1 MTSGTLIQKQI
12 AKYKITV
19 SLMNN
24 VTKIL
29 SSKSE
34 SEISHT
40 NSNKKDDLIT
50 ITEKIKLKKDQ
61 YEVLKI
67 ICDTYQTSLSE
78 YMQEALIEAM
88 KFDIEEGN
96 FCDTL
101 LEKID
106 NEDKNKN
113 MNNPVPSSSAPLAP
127 NLINNDLDLLKKMQT
142 QIS

>member
-1 MTSGTLIQKQI
+1 MLQKH
-12 AKYKITV
+12 
-19 SLMNN
+19 
-24 VTKIL
+24 L

-34 SEISHT
+34 SEISHID
-40 NSNKKDDLIT
+40 SNKKDDFVT

-67 ICDTYQTSLSE
+67 ICDTYQTSFSE
-78 YMQEALIEAM
+78 YIQEAVIEAM

-106 NEDKNKN
+106 NNDKSKN
-113 MNNPVPSSSAPLAP
+113 NSTPHSSPGSFTPDLMK
-127 NLINNDLDLLKKMQT
+127 NDLDLLKKLQT
-142 QIS
+142 EAL

>member
-1 MTSGTLIQKQI
+1 
-12 AKYKITV
+12 
-19 SLMNN
+19 MNN
-24 VTKIL
+24 ITSAL
-29 SSKSE
+29 TSKSE

-40 NSNKKDDLIT
+40 HSNKQDDFIT
-50 ITEKIKLKKDQ
+50 ISEKIKLKKDQ

-67 ICDTYQTSLSE
+67 ICDTYQTSVSE
-78 YMQEALIEAM
+78 YMQEALVEAM

-106 NEDKNKN
+106 NDDKSKNKS
-113 MNNPVPSSSAPLAP
+113 PSSSPGPLAP
-127 NLINNDLDLLKKMQT
+127 DLMKSDLDLLKKLQT

>member
-1 MTSGTLIQKQI
+1 
-12 AKYKITV
+12 
-19 SLMNN
+19 MNN
-24 VTKIL
+24 VTKTL
-29 SSKSE
+29 SFKSE

-40 NSNKKDDLIT
+40 YNNKKDDFIT

-67 ICDTYQTSLSE
+67 ICDTYHTSLSE

-106 NEDKNKN
+106 NDDKNKN
-113 MNNPVPSSSAPLAP
+113 MNNSVPSSSAPLAP
-127 NLINNDLDLLKKMQT
+127 DLINSDLDLLKKMQT

>member
-1 MTSGTLIQKQI
+1 MVLGTTIEKHI
-12 AKYKITV
+12 AKYKIRV
-19 SLMNN
+19 SLINN

-40 NSNKKDDLIT
+40 NSNKKDDFIT

-67 ICDTYQTSLSE
+67 VCDTYQTSFSE

-88 KFDIEEGN
+88 KFDVEEGN

-106 NEDKNKN
+106 SDDKGKN
-113 MNNPVPSSSAPLAP
+113 SSPSSFLAPLAP
-127 NLINNDLDLLKKMQT
+127 DPMSSDLDLLKKLQT

>member
-1 MTSGTLIQKQI
+1 MNS
-12 AKYKITV
+12 V
-19 SLMNN
+19 SK
-24 VTKIL
+24 TL

-34 SEISHT
+34 AEIPYT
-40 NSNKKDDLIT
+40 NSNKEEDFIT

-67 ICDTYQTSLSE
+67 ICDTYQTSFSE

-101 LEKID
+101 LEKIHKY
-106 NEDKNKN
+106 NKSKNN
-113 MNNPVPSSSAPLAP
+113 SPSPDPLDPDLMNS
-127 NLINNDLDLLKKMQT
+127 DLDMLKKLQT

>member
-1 MTSGTLIQKQI
+1 MASGTTIKKHI
-12 AKYKITV
+12 AKYKIRV
-19 SLMNN
+19 SLMSN

-40 NSNKKDDLIT
+40 NSNKKDDFIT

-67 ICDTYQTSLSE
+67 ICNTYQTSFSE

-106 NEDKNKN
+106 SNDKSKN
-113 MNNPVPSSSAPLAP
+113 SSPSSFPAPLAP
-127 NLINNDLDLLKKMQT
+127 DLMNSDLDLLKKLQT
-142 QIS
+142 

>member
-1 MTSGTLIQKQI
+1 M
-12 AKYKITV
+12 
-19 SLMNN
+19 
-24 VTKIL
+24 

-40 NSNKKDDLIT
+40 NSNKKDDSIT

-67 ICDTYQTSLSE
+67 ICDTYQTSFPE
-78 YMQEALIEAM
+78 YIQEAIIEAM
-88 KFDIEEGN
+88 KFDVEEGN

-106 NEDKNKN
+106 SDDKSKN
-113 MNNPVPSSSAPLAP
+113 SSPSFPAPLAP
-127 NLINNDLDLLKKMQT
+127 DLMNSDRDLLKKLQT

>member
-1 MTSGTLIQKQI
+1 MS
-12 AKYKITV
+12 
-19 SLMNN
+19 N
-24 VTKIL
+24 VTKTL

-34 SEISHT
+34 AETSHT
-40 NSNKKDDLIT
+40 NSNKKEDFIT

-78 YMQEALIEAM
+78 YMQEALVEAM

-106 NEDKNKN
+106 NDDNGKNN
-113 MNNPVPSSSAPLAP
+113 SPTSSPGPLAP
-127 NLINNDLDLLKKMQT
+127 DLMKSDLDMLKKLQA

>member
-1 MTSGTLIQKQI
+1 MASGTIIEKHI
-12 AKYKITV
+12 VKYKIRV

-40 NSNKKDDLIT
+40 NSNKKDDFIT

-67 ICDTYQTSLSE
+67 ICNTYQTSFSE

-101 LEKID
+101 LE
-106 NEDKNKN
+106 
-113 MNNPVPSSSAPLAP
+113 
-127 NLINNDLDLLKKMQT
+127 
-142 QIS
+142 